1 MPRPTAFVRWAL
13 FLACSAAAVAAPAAA
28 QRLPLEAIPLHYQIT
43 LAPDLARE
51 RFEGEETI
59 DIRVDK
65 PTSRLTLNALELE
78 IRDAEF
84 LVAGRTEPATVATD
98 AALQQATFSVAR
110 RLPVGSAKLKL
121 RFSGTLNR
129 ELRGLYLSRAGG
141 RKYAITQFEATDARR
156 AFPCFDEPALKASF
170 SISVN
175 VDKRDTA
182 ISNGRL
188 LVDTDGPAEG
198 RHTLRFATTPK
209 ISTYLVAVAV
219 GDFACIEE
227 AAGSIPVRVCA
238 TPDKKE
244 LGRFALDAAVNFL
257 GFFNNY
263 FTIRYPFTKLDL
275 LAAPDFSAGAMENT
289 AAIFFRE
296 QDLLVDPDNTPVV
309 TQQDVA
315 ATIAHEMAHQ
325 WFGDLVTM
333 RWWDDLWL
341 NEGFAT
347 WMENKPV
354 AAWRPQWR
362 AELEEV
368 RSASRAMDVDSLR
381 STRPLRSATNTPAEI
396 DEAFDAIAYDKG
408 AAVVRMIEGY
418 VGPETFRLGVN
429 NYLRRFAYG
438 NAAAPDFWTEIAS
451 VSGKPVDRIL
461 PPFVD
466 QPGVPLVTAESRCV
480 EAGGPTTTTVS
491 ERRFLVNAGD
501 AATPAWHVPIDVRGT
516 APMDQRQAGRLSN
529 PAVPGDLPL
538 LLQDGARVTT
548 QGCSPLVVANAGARG
563 YYRTAYPV
571 AVVREFAASPAAL
584 TAPERLRL
592 LDDEW
597 ALARSGEH
605 RLESYLAL
613 VAGFA
618 TDAVPQVIED
628 TRTPLAVI
636 HDRVVTTEAARSA
649 FEAWVRRVFGP
660 RAEQLGAPAWT
671 GTAEDDDDRRRLRAV
686 VMEILG
692 AAGRDEQVLAS
703 ARTLLQEH
711 LDGVALDPIL
721 LPVVARLAA
730 LGADL
735 RLYGRMEA
743 AATRGRSVEEQEAML
758 DALTS
763 VTQPELVARALALA
777 ASNLIRN
784 QDTATILGS
793 LLENPA
799 AGRDALAFVAAR
811 WTGLEA
817 KMGGLLAAPSL
828 VSAAASFCDAESRDE
843 VKRLFEARVPGARR
857 TLQQTLEQIDSC
869 IALRQRESGRL
880 GEWLVK

>member
-1 MPRPTAFVRWAL
+1 MPRPTAFVRSAL
-13 FLACSAAAVAAPAAA
+13 LLACSAAAVAAPAAA

-65 PTSRLTLNALELE
+65 PTSRLTLNALDLE

-98 AALQQATFSVAR
+98 AGLQQATFSVAG

-121 RFSGTLNR
+121 RFSGSLNR

-170 SISVN
+170 AISVSA
-175 VDKRDTA
+175 DKRDTA

-188 LVDTDGPAEG
+188 LMDTDGPAEG
-198 RHTLRFATTPK
+198 RHTLRFATTTK

-227 AAGSIPVRVCA
+227 TVGAIPVRVCA

-244 LGRFALDAAVNFL
+244 LGRFALNAAVNFL

-296 QDLLVDPDNTPVV
+296 QDLLVDPANAPVV

-354 AAWRPQWR
+354 AAWRPEWR
-362 AELEEV
+362 ADLEEV
-368 RSASRAMDVDSLR
+368 RSASRAMDVDGLR

-418 VGPETFRLGVN
+418 VGPETFRMGVN

-461 PPFVD
+461 APFVD

-480 EAGGPTTTTVS
+480 EADGPTTTTAS
-491 ERRFLVNAGD
+491 QRRFLVNAGD
-501 AATPAWHVPIDVRGT
+501 AASPAWQVPFDVRGT
-516 APMDQRQAGRLSN
+516 APAA
-529 PAVPGDLPL
+529 AVPGGLPL

-597 ALARSGEH
+597 ALARSGDH

-618 TDAVPQVIED
+618 SDAVPQVIED
-628 TRTPLAVI
+628 MRKPLAFI
-636 HDRVVTTEAARSA
+636 HDRVTTEGARSA
-649 FEAWVRRVFGP
+649 FEAWVRRVFGA

-671 GTAEDDDDRRRLRAV
+671 GTGDDDDGRRLRAA

-703 ARTLLQEH
+703 ARTLLQQH
-711 LDGVALDPIL
+711 LDGVGLDPIL

-735 RLYGRMEA
+735 RLYTRMEGVA
-743 AATRGRSVEEQEAML
+743 ARGRSVEEQEAML

-763 VTQPELVARALALA
+763 VTRPELVSRALALA

-784 QDTATILGS
+784 QDTATILGA

-799 AGRDALAFVAAR
+799 AGRDALAFVGAR

-828 VSAAASFCDAESRDE
+828 VSAAGSFCDAESRDE

-857 TLQQTLEQIDSC
+857 TLQQTLERIDAC